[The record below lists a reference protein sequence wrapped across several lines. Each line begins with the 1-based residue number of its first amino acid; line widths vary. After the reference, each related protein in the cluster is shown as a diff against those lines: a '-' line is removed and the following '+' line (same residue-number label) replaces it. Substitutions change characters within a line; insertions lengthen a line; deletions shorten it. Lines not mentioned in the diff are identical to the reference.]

1 MIIKQ
6 TTLLDDIWK
15 EHNHFYDDGF
25 EDMDKVNKL

>member
-15 EHNHFYDDGF
+15 EHNHFYDDS

>member
-15 EHNHFYDDGF
+15 EHNHFYDD
-25 EDMDKVNKL
+25 MDKVNKL